1 MILHSLLWYRILYF
15 EISCHIS
22 PNRSV
27 MVRFLPRFL
36 AITLDGC
43 GKSDTSNRWFNVK
56 REMEILQ
63 WRLNLEEAEDKMC
76 LVFMFSRLLMSVCM
90 CRVTVTMVPLC
101 QWVYL
106 CVDINTVQISRL
118 LVTCVDIYTV
128 PRYLSCWWHVQIS
141 TLSWYLGFIVACVDI
156 YTVQIS
162 RLLVT
167 CVDIYPHQIFPL
179 SRYLHCM
186 VTYVDIYTV

>member
-27 MVRFLPRFL
+27 MVRFLLLFM

-56 REMEILQ
+56 REMAILY
-63 WRLNLEEAEDKMC
+63 WRLNLEDAEDKMC

-90 CRVTVTMVPLC
+90 CRVTVTMVPPC

-106 CVDINTVQISRL
+106 
-118 LVTCVDIYTV
+118 
-128 PRYLSCWWHVQIS
+128 
-141 TLSWYLGFIVACVDI
+141 CVDI

-167 CVDIYPHQIFPL
+167 CVDIYTVQISKL
-179 SRYLHCM
+179 LGTCAEIYTVLVSRLYSSMCIYLHCP
-186 VTYVDIYTV
+186 DIQAVGDMCRYLSSIDISNV